1 MEIVWIN
8 HSCFAL
14 KGETTT
20 VLTDP
25 FSSEIGDSSQF
36 PEADIMIISNEHPN
50 HCNTDAVPGAGY
62 IVSTPGEYD
71 IHGTY
76 ILSIATALKSE
87 SGEPKRNL
95 ITIIEMEKL
104 TIAHLGDLGEIP
116 PSRHLEELNHVDVL
130 LVPAGGDGTISP
142 QDAARIVNLT
152 EPKIVI
158 PMHYKTDATRISL
171 ETADKFLEELGYQQ
185 EPSLARLQ
193 LTDTNLP
200 ADRKIVILSPV
211 G

>member
-8 HSCFAL
+8 LSCFAL
-14 KGETTT
+14 KGETIT

-36 PEADIMIISNEHPN
+36 PEADIMITSNDHPN
-50 HCNTDAVPGAGY
+50 HCNTDAVPGDGY
-62 IVSTPGEYD
+62 VVSTPGEYD
-71 IHGTY
+71 IDGTY
-76 ILSIATALKSE
+76 IRSIATVLKNE
-87 SGEPKRNL
+87 SGAPKRNL
-95 ITIIEMEKL
+95 ITIIEIDKI

-158 PMHYKTDATRISL
+158 PMHYKTETTRISL
-171 ETADKFLEELGYQQ
+171 ETADKFFEELGYQQ
-185 EPSLARLQ
+185 ELPQVRLQ
-193 LTDTNLP
+193 ITDTNLP
-200 ADRKIVILSPV
+200 AERKIVILSPV

>member
-36 PEADIMIISNEHPN
+36 PEADIMITSNEHPN

-62 IVSTPGEYD
+62 IVNTPGEYD

-76 ILSIATALKSE
+76 IRSIATALKSE

-193 LTDTNLP
+193 VTDTNLP

>member
-1 MEIVWIN
+1 MEIAWIN

-14 KGETTT
+14 KGETIT

-36 PEADIMIISNEHPN
+36 PEADIMITSNDHPN
-50 HCNTDAVPGAGY
+50 HCNTDAVPGDGY
-62 IVSTPGEYD
+62 VVSTPGEYD
-71 IHGTY
+71 IDGTY
-76 ILSIATALKSE
+76 IRSIATVLKNE
-87 SGEPKRNL
+87 SGAPKRNL
-95 ITIIEMEKL
+95 ITIIEIDKI

-158 PMHYKTDATRISL
+158 PMHYKTETTRISL
-171 ETADKFLEELGYQQ
+171 ETADKFFEELGYQQ
-185 EPSLARLQ
+185 ELPQVRLQ
-193 LTDTNLP
+193 ITDTNLP
-200 ADRKIVILSPV
+200 AERKIVILSPV